1 MSDQEVQQLVNN
13 ELTERVN
20 NAYYADDCSLF
31 DWMGIPHLVIRGS
44 KEDEASSD
52 IIIPYNDLKSMVE
65 KLYSQAEEI
74 SKSEKEKLEDEK
86 W

>member
-1 MSDQEVQQLVNN
+1 
-13 ELTERVN
+13 
-20 NAYYADDCSLF
+20 
-31 DWMGIPHLVIRGS
+31 MGIPHLVIRGS
-44 KEDEASSD
+44 KEDETSSD

-65 KLYSQAEEI
+65 KLYSQAKEI